1 MFKIFDES
9 PTPRDVYLK
18 EGTSFQVP
26 VYFST
31 EQDVQVAE
39 RTLEVWDSVVVTVK
53 F

>member
-9 PTPRDVYLK
+9 PTSRDVYLK

-39 RTLEVWDSVVVTVK
+39 GALEVWDSVVVTVK